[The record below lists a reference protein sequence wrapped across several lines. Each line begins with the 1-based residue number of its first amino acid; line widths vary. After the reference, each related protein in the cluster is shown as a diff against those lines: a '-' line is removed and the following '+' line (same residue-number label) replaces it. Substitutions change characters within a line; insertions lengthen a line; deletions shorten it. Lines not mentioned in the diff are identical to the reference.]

1 MLNNY
6 FLLILLLGLTTA
18 CSFDYR
24 EAMISE
30 ELEGGTP
37 NAIIINLSE
46 TVIRRG
52 IISYRFEA
60 ERAEAFERRNLT
72 VFTNIQFSEYDKSG
86 KIATEGEV
94 GRAYFY
100 SDTENIVFER
110 NFRIASLQQGYFI
123 KGESIFWAGDTRTLR
138 SDFENEV
145 VMGKDDGSH
154 ITGTG
159 FSARASD
166 NSFNFEG
173 GVRGVYVSEDEE

>member
-1 MLNNY
+1 MLNN
-6 FLLILLLGLTTA
+6 FFLILLLVLITA
-18 CSFDYR
+18 CSFDYK

-37 NAIIINLSE
+37 NAVIINLSE
-46 TVIRRG
+46 TVIRKG
-52 IISYRFEA
+52 KISYCFEA
-60 ERAEAFERRNLT
+60 ERAEAFEKRNLT
-72 VFTNIQFSEYDKSG
+72 IFTNIQFSEYDKTG

-94 GRAYFY
+94 GLAHYY
-100 SDTENIVFER
+100 SDTENIIFER

-123 KGESIFWAGDTRTLR
+123 KGESIFWVGDTRTLR
-138 SDFENEV
+138 SDLEKEII
-145 VMGKDDGSH
+145 MGKDNGSY

-173 GVRGVYVSEDEE
+173 GVRGVYVSENEE